1 MNMSKRFLLVA
12 FIFVSS
18 IIQAQNVQ
26 FEASAPN
33 MVEVG
38 EQFRL
43 TYSLNSKP
51 SNFNP
56 PTIAGFEVI
65 AGPSTS
71 SSTSIEIINGKVTQQ
86 QSVSYT
92 YILEATAVGK
102 YNIPPAEAMVG
113 KVTYQSNPVSIE
125 VIKASSGS
133 ARQANQP
140 QPTQPQQIAA
150 GEENL
155 PDDDLFVT
163 IELNRK
169 TAYMGEPVEAAI
181 KIYTRVN
188 ILGIEDAKFPTF
200 DGFWSQELESSS
212 NVQFERANVN
222 GKIYNVGII
231 RRYLLFPQ
239 KNEKLKI
246 DPFELVVVYQGNAA
260 RPRSIFD
267 EFFGG
272 GFENYRKRLVS
283 KPVSVVVKSLPQG
296 APSSFYGGVGNFKIN
311 VGVDKNKLKTNEAV
325 TLKLVVT
332 GTGNL
337 KLMGTPKVEF
347 PSTFEV
353 FEPKVSDNINPSQ
366 QNASGSKTF
375 EYVAIPRASGSYEIG
390 PVDFTYFDP
399 SAEKYVSVQSKTVNL
414 EVIPDSSATGA
425 VVLTS
430 GLSKEDV
437 KFIGKDI
444 RFIKTNP
451 VRLKPINSFV
461 VGSLMYLFSYILV
474 VILFAVFLFVF
485 RKYRKQI
492 QDTGFVRNK
501 HAQKIAQKRLQVAQE
516 MLRLDEGEKFY
527 EEIHKAL
534 WGYASDKL
542 NLPVASL
549 TTESVREALS
559 GKGVSES
566 AIDEFIRIIEACE
579 YARFAPSSEHLQL
592 ETIYKDTYSL
602 ILQLEEN
609 LGKVKSRLW

>member
-12 FIFVSS
+12 FIFVSG

-51 SNFNP
+51 SNFKP

-92 YILEATAVGK
+92 YILEATAEGK
-102 YNIPPAEAMVG
+102 YTIPPAEATVG
-113 KVTYQSNPVSIE
+113 KVTYQSNPVNIE

-133 ARQANQP
+133 NRQANQP
-140 QPTQPQQIAA
+140 QSTQPQKFAA

-188 ILGIEDAKFPTF
+188 ILGFEDAKFPTF

-212 NVQFERANVN
+212 NVQFERTNVN

-246 DPFELVVVYQGNAA
+246 DPFELVVVYQGKAA

-283 KPVSVVVKSLPQG
+283 KPELVVVKSLPQG

-375 EYVAIPRASGSYEIG
+375 EYVAIPRASGSFEIG

-444 RFIKTNP
+444 RFIKTNSA
-451 VRLKPINSFV
+451 RLKPINSFV
-461 VGSLMYLFSYILV
+461 VGSPMYLFSYILV

-492 QDTGFVRNK
+492 QDVGFVRNK

-542 NLPVASL
+542 NLPIASL

-579 YARFAPSSEHLQL
+579 YARFAPSSEHLQM
-592 ETIYKDTYSL
+592 ETMYNSTYSL
-602 ILQLEEN
+602 ILKLEEN

>member
-1 MNMSKRFLLVA
+1 MSKRFLLVA
-12 FIFVSS
+12 FIFVSG

-51 SNFNP
+51 SNFKP

-92 YILEATAVGK
+92 YILEATAEGK
-102 YNIPPAEAMVG
+102 YTIPPAEATVG
-113 KVTYQSNPVSIE
+113 KVTYQSNPVNIE

-133 ARQANQP
+133 NRQANQP
-140 QPTQPQQIAA
+140 QSTQPQKFAA

-188 ILGIEDAKFPTF
+188 ILGFEDAKFPTF

-212 NVQFERANVN
+212 NVQFERTNVN

-246 DPFELVVVYQGNAA
+246 DPFELVVVYQGKAA

-283 KPVSVVVKSLPQG
+283 KPELVVVKSLPQG

-375 EYVAIPRASGSYEIG
+375 EYVAIPRASGSFEIG

-444 RFIKTNP
+444 RFIKTNSA
-451 VRLKPINSFV
+451 RLKPINSFV
-461 VGSLMYLFSYILV
+461 VGSPMYLFSYILV

-492 QDTGFVRNK
+492 QDVGFVRNK

-542 NLPVASL
+542 NLPIASL

-579 YARFAPSSEHLQL
+579 YARFAPSSEHLQM
-592 ETIYKDTYSL
+592 ETMYNSTYSL
-602 ILQLEEN
+602 ILKLEEN

>member
-188 ILGIEDAKFPTF
+188 ILGFEDAKFPTF

-231 RRYLLFPQ
+231 RRYLLFP
-239 KNEKLKI
+239 
-246 DPFELVVVYQGNAA
+246 
-260 RPRSIFD
+260 
-267 EFFGG
+267 
-272 GFENYRKRLVS
+272 
-283 KPVSVVVKSLPQG
+283 
-296 APSSFYGGVGNFKIN
+296 
-311 VGVDKNKLKTNEAV
+311 
-325 TLKLVVT
+325 
-332 GTGNL
+332 
-337 KLMGTPKVEF
+337 
-347 PSTFEV
+347 
-353 FEPKVSDNINPSQ
+353 
-366 QNASGSKTF
+366 
-375 EYVAIPRASGSYEIG
+375 
-390 PVDFTYFDP
+390 
-399 SAEKYVSVQSKTVNL
+399 
-414 EVIPDSSATGA
+414 
-425 VVLTS
+425 
-430 GLSKEDV
+430 LSW
-437 KFIGKDI
+437 
-444 RFIKTNP
+444 
-451 VRLKPINSFV
+451 L
-461 VGSLMYLFSYILV
+461 
-474 VILFAVFLFVF
+474 
-485 RKYRKQI
+485 
-492 QDTGFVRNK
+492 
-501 HAQKIAQKRLQVAQE
+501 
-516 MLRLDEGEKFY
+516 
-527 EEIHKAL
+527 
-534 WGYASDKL
+534 
-542 NLPVASL
+542 
-549 TTESVREALS
+549 
-559 GKGVSES
+559 
-566 AIDEFIRIIEACE
+566 
-579 YARFAPSSEHLQL
+579 
-592 ETIYKDTYSL
+592 
-602 ILQLEEN
+602 
-609 LGKVKSRLW
+609 